1 MAKKEKIELT
11 PEERLGLEEAKK
23 AKRKI
28 FGETFLKACA
38 LFLAV
43 VFVYSVTYVAIGGGR
58 TVYQTTPITSDMLG
72 GAVSV
77 GGGSG
82 GGAQSSDNDAN
93 APASNEAEEAAKAI
107 NEATK
112 EAEKAGYTWKRS
124 ASMTNLNVGGATFTN
139 ILNGIIQIVD
149 PKANVESVVGGFIG
163 TGDKEKTIPKGAD
176 AAEEIGYHGG
186 SYKLKATSL
195 TAADLKGL
203 KVEGDTYT
211 FTLENVQTPKKD
223 GSNALSRLT
232 DDIVVQDEV
241 SAEIQQQVG
250 DKVSVTS
257 LDGVYKNIQVKV
269 VITDGKLVEL
279 TYSYAA
285 EVTDL
290 ALRAGV
296 TIHGTGNLTTTATY
310 SDFVY

>member
-11 PEERLGLEEAKK
+11 PEERLGLEETKK

-107 NEATK
+107 NAATSAAASK
-112 EAEKAGYTWKRS
+112 GYDWHRVCEITKPIDVGNATDS
-124 ASMTNLNVGGATFTN
+124 LNTIIHKVDSNAD
-139 ILNGIIQIVD
+139 LN
-149 PKANVESVVGGFIG
+149 SVVGGFIG
-163 TGDKEKTIPKGAD
+163 RGDKKNTYTAGAD
-176 AAEEIGYHGG
+176 AKETFGNANYQ
-186 SYKLKATSL
+186 LMATKL
-195 TAADLKGL
+195 TAADLQDL
-203 KVEGDTYT
+203 KVDGNKYT
-211 FTLENVQTPKKD
+211 FKLADAANPQKD
-223 GSNALSRLT
+223 GSTSLNRLT
-232 DDIVVQDEV
+232 NDFITQTEV
-241 SAEIQQQVG
+241 AQGIKDGLGAFSALLSLKSADVLFTNIEVAVEIQDG
-250 DKVSVTS
+250 NLVS
-257 LDGVYKNIQVKV
+257 LEYKYYMDVKEL
-269 VITDGKLVEL
+269 KLSIA
-279 TYSYAA
+279 T
-285 EVTDL
+285 
-290 ALRAGV
+290 
-296 TIHGTGNLTTTATY
+296 GTGGGEVNATY
-310 SDFVY
+310 NNFK

>member
-43 VFVYSVTYVAIGGGR
+43 VFVYSVTYVAI
-58 TVYQTTPITSDMLG
+58 
-72 GAVSV
+72 
-77 GGGSG
+77 GSG

-290 ALRAGV
+290 ALKAGV
-296 TIHGTGNLTTTATY
+296 TIHGTGNLTATY